1 MSEAEK
7 QQFQWIDPK
16 EPVPEIYTNY
26 VHVSWS
32 LFDVRFQLGQLVPVG
47 AELNEGFR
55 IEKRGAVTIAWPEAK
70 SLRDMLIDLVSR
82 YEQANGEIKP
92 LKLPSSPRG
101 TP

>member
-82 YEQANGEIKP
+82 YEQANGEIRP
-92 LKLPSSPRG
+92 LKLPPSPR
-101 TP
+101 